1 MAVTQQEIGKPDGT
15 VMLWDIYA
23 NQIVNNFKTY
33 SKAYENKNFKDT
45 ESPTGAIKS
54 LSLSADG
61 STLAILGQDGKVM
74 LWHTGLDELLMQG
87 CQQARNYLATLD
99 EKNSDR
105 HLCDDIGNSQ
115 R

>member
-1 MAVTQQEIGKPDGT
+1 
-15 VMLWDIYA
+15 MLWDVYA
-23 NQIVNNFKTY
+23 NQLVNKF
-33 SKAYENKNFKDT
+33 KAYEDKSFNNAT
-45 ESPTGAIKS
+45 EGPERLIKS

-74 LWHTGLDELLMQG
+74 LWDTGLDELLMQG

-105 HLCDDIGNSQ
+105 HLCDDMIGNS
-115 R
+115 RP